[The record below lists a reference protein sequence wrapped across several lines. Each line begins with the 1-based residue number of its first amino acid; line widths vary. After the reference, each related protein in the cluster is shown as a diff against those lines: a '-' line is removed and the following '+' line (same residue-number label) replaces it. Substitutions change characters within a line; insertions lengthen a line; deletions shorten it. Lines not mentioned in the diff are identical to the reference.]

1 MTPRQTVV
9 PLIIA
14 DMFGLIGNL
23 IGRPKGHSDATN

>member
-1 MTPRQTVV
+1 MTHRQTVV

>member
-1 MTPRQTVV
+1 MTPWQTVV

-14 DMFGLIGNL
+14 DIFGL